1 MEQSR
6 AALQAADANLTSAG
20 ADFQRAKVDA
30 EGPDV
35 PLLKRAYDRA
45 LGMAKDGVVSQSA
58 LDDADKNYKMALNKQ
73 NVAKAQVTVLQAK
86 IEQAQAQVAQDR
98 ANLQQLEEQLGYTDI
113 ESPIDGV
120 ILSRDVEM
128 GDAVSSILVLGSS
141 ATLVMTLGDTS
152 QVYVKGKVDES
163 DIGKVYLGQA
173 GAHQG
178 GIVQGQD
185 FQWRGH
191 QDFSD
196 GGGKGQRHHLRGT
209 GFDQQSGRRVEGGD
223 DRECGNH
230 SGRTPEGAADSR
242 RRNHVRQ
249 RQEGFGR
256 CARPQRERRHA
267 EGGGQHWHFER
278 GQDRSSLRAEGRRPG
293 GAAVGAADWPP
304 LSLRGNGL
312 VGGTDHDP
320 WGTCFAAPGYLAT
333 AMNFT
338 EILRQTFAMF
348 RAHKMRMFLTMF
360 GIVWGISSVI
370 LLVGL
375 GRGFSADNQRRM
387 KTLGKD
393 LVIVWGGR
401 TSAQA
406 GGLAAGR
413 EIRLVIDDAR
423 MIRSECYLVKTV
435 SPELR
440 RGVPEVSPFNSANR
454 EVVGMW
460 PSYQDFRSLTVAEGR
475 PVSDEDESEA
485 RRVVVLGDAARKQL
499 FSGQPAVG
507 ASILIQRVPYTVIGV
522 LQEKKQ
528 NSSYSGPG

>member
-1 MEQSR
+1 
-6 AALQAADANLTSAG
+6 
-20 ADFQRAKVDA
+20 
-30 EGPDV
+30 
-35 PLLKRAYDRA
+35 
-45 LGMAKDGVVSQSA
+45 
-58 LDDADKNYKMALNKQ
+58 
-73 NVAKAQVTVLQAK
+73 
-86 IEQAQAQVAQDR
+86 
-98 ANLQQLEEQLGYTDI
+98 
-113 ESPIDGV
+113 
-120 ILSRDVEM
+120 
-128 GDAVSSILVLGSS
+128 
-141 ATLVMTLGDTS
+141 
-152 QVYVKGKVDES
+152 
-163 DIGKVYLGQA
+163 
-173 GAHQG
+173 
-178 GIVQGQD
+178 
-185 FQWRGH
+185 
-191 QDFSD
+191 
-196 GGGKGQRHHLRGT
+196 
-209 GFDQQSGRRVEGGD
+209 
-223 DRECGNH
+223 
-230 SGRTPEGAADSR
+230 
-242 RRNHVRQ
+242 
-249 RQEGFGR
+249 
-256 CARPQRERRHA
+256 
-267 EGGGQHWHFER
+267 
-278 GQDRSSLRAEGRRPG
+278 
-293 GAAVGAADWPP
+293 
-304 LSLRGNGL
+304 
-312 VGGTDHDP
+312 
-320 WGTCFAAPGYLAT
+320 
-333 AMNFT
+333 MNFT

-401 TSAQA
+401 TSAQT

-440 RGVPEVSPFNSANR
+440 RGVPEVSQFNSATR

-507 ASILIQRVPYTVIGV
+507 ASILIERVPYTVIGV

-528 NSSYSGPG
+528 NSNYSGPDNDYLYAPYSAVARDFPPPDKPGIVRGYLNDIVFEVGSSEQHEAAVEQVRQTLGRLHHFDPMDKDALFVWDTMDGAKLVENIFNVVTIFFACVAIITLCLGGIGVMNIMLVSVTERTREIGMRKAIGATRRDILRQFFAESAILTAASGALGLTFGVGLCVALNTIPLPDFVPHPIISAISILASVLTLSVITVTAGVYPAQRAAEMQPVEALHYE